1 LYLQHFGLN
10 EAPFSITPDPSFVYL
25 SAAHRDALAHL
36 MYGVGQGGSGG
47 FVQLTG
53 EVGTGKTTLCRCLM
67 EQVPED
73 CQVALVLNP
82 LMTPR
87 ELLATICEELG
98 IGTDG
103 IRDSNKGMVDA
114 LNSYLLA
121 QHALGRRVVIVI
133 DEAQNLSPEALE
145 QVRLLTNL
153 ETAKHKL
160 LQMVLLGQPE
170 LRQLLK
176 RQDLRQLAQRITAR
190 YHLTPLNQQETRAYV
205 LHRMK
210 VAGAPRNPF
219 RKSALRAL
227 YQRSG
232 GVPRLINIIADRAL
246 AAAYAKEAGAVNAH
260 MVNVAANEVQPSED
274 RVRTRH
280 WPALVATATA
290 ASLVVL
296 AVVAF
301 GPATWSIRTADQE
314 GIVQQPE
321 DRAGENLG
329 VGPDS
334 GPAANLQ
341 TAAGPGSQSA
351 LSLEAT
357 GSAAPPASLPAPLA
371 SVPVA
376 GDVVAAGSESSPGP
390 GPGTERGR
398 RLDSAWLDL
407 HSQTAWQSLAAM
419 WQDQGSADAIQLAC
433 DGAMRT
439 GYACIREQGNWS
451 RIRQLGLPVVLVL
464 RDDETR
470 LLVLRGFADDEV
482 LVGGDDAPLRVTHE
496 AVEQRWL
503 GEYYVVWPQAPD
515 WPLEIHRGESG
526 AAVDIVM
533 EMSTLAEPAWS
544 GGRVFDAQFESWL
557 KGFQRRNGLKADG
570 IIGPRTLMYLVAPTI
585 VEPRLVL
592 ASAERS

>member
-53 EVGTGKTTLCRCLM
+53 EVGTGKTTLCRCLL

-103 IRDSNKGMVDA
+103 IRDSNKDMVDA
-114 LNSYLLA
+114 LNGYLME
-121 QHALGRRVVIVI
+121 QHAHGRRVVIVI

-190 YHLTPLNQQETRAYV
+190 YHLLPLNQQETAAYV

-232 GVPRLINIIADRAL
+232 GVPRLINIVADRAL
-246 AAAYAKEAGAVNAH
+246 ASAYARESAYVSAH

-274 RVRTRH
+274 RVRTGH
-280 WPALVATATA
+280 WPVIGATA
-290 ASLVVL
+290 AVAFVFIL
-296 AVVAF
+296 AVVVL
-301 GPATWSIRTADQE
+301 GPASWSFRLGEPDPEQQGAQLQTGEAAIAADVAVADPIALPEPAGPTGSPSDTQVQVADPPPETAVA
-314 GIVQQPE
+314 IS
-321 DRAGENLG
+321 
-329 VGPDS
+329 GPD
-334 GPAANLQ
+334 
-341 TAAGPGSQSA
+341 PG
-351 LSLEAT
+351 LE
-357 GSAAPPASLPAPLA
+357 
-371 SVPVA
+371 PVN
-376 GDVVAAGSESSPGP
+376 
-390 GPGTERGR
+390 
-398 RLDSAWLDL
+398 RLDSDWLDRQHL
-407 HSQTAWQSLAAM
+407 TAWRSLAGL
-419 WQDQGSADAIQLAC
+419 WQDSDDAGAIQSAC
-433 DGAMRT
+433 DGVPRT

-464 RDDETR
+464 RDDPPR
-470 LLVLRGFADDEV
+470 LLVLRGFAGDEL
-482 LVGGDDAPLRVTHE
+482 LVGYEDEALGVTHD
-496 AVEQRWL
+496 VIEQRWL
-503 GEYYVVWPQAPD
+503 GEYFVVWPQAPD
-515 WPLEIHRGESG
+515 WPAEIRRGESG

-533 EMSTLAEPAWS
+533 DMATLAEPAWRGS
-544 GGRVFDAQFESWL
+544 GVFDEQFETWL
-557 KGFQRRNGLKADG
+557 MGFQRRNGLRADG

-585 VEPRLVL
+585 VEPRLLL
-592 ASAERS
+592 ASGGS